1 MIKQLLGLI
10 ASFILL
16 GAVNASES
24 KNISYYSDTVVA
36 KVAAVVDHTSM
47 PNIIL
52 ILADDMGV
60 GELSHEGGLVATPS
74 LDQMAKEGLR
84 FTDAHTSSSVC
95 TPTRYGILTGRYN
108 WRSRLKSG
116 VLTAV
121 NSKALMDPN
130 RVNLPTF
137 LQKEGY
143 ATAMFGKWHLG
154 VDWQLLSKDANPEP
168 EIKKTH
174 ASWLVD
180 YSKPFKNGPLDI
192 GFDEAFFIQASLD
205 MPPYLYLQDD
215 RAVSVPT
222 KNRFFLHNEYNDY
235 HRIGAGAADFDANK
249 SLATWASKS
258 REFIKTQAQNTEQPF
273 FLYLPLTSPH
283 TPIVPGEK
291 FKGMHPNYSW
301 YADFIAETDWVV
313 GQVLEQLKASG
324 IDDNTL
330 VIFTADNGFAPYVEI
345 PKMMKAGY
353 RPSKNLRG
361 NKGDL
366 YEGGHRVPFLVRW
379 PNEVRA
385 GSKSDV
391 TISTTDFY
399 ATFADL
405 LGKQDT
411 IADNAAEDS
420 FSFYPSL
427 INSSDQ
433 TNHQTLNQA
442 DHRKNASR
450 PFTIHHSIS
459 GKFAI
464 RKGEWK
470 LLLAPNS
477 GGFFKPI
484 LPEANT
490 PSNGIQLYNLKD
502 DPSESENLEGQ
513 FPEIEKMLIT
523 ELANALHNG
532 RTTPGEKQTNDGWP
546 YRDKATLNA
555 FPALS
560 DK

>member
-1 MIKQLLGLI
+1 MF
-10 ASFILL
+10 AFSSF
-16 GAVNASES
+16 GTTKPN
-24 KNISYYSDTVVA
+24 K
-36 KVAAVVDHTSM
+36 

-74 LDQMAKEGLR
+74 LDKMAKEGMR

-116 VLTAV
+116 VLSNVTA
-121 NSKALMDPN
+121 KALMDPN

-137 LQKEGY
+137 LKNEGY

-154 VDWQLLSKDANPEP
+154 VDWQLLSKGANPEP

-174 ASWLVD
+174 QSWLVD
-180 YSKPFKNGPLDI
+180 YSKPFQNGPLNI
-192 GFDEAFFIQASLD
+192 GFDEAFFIQSSLD
-205 MPPYLYLQDD
+205 MPPYLYLENNK
-215 RAVSVPT
+215 AVSIPT

-249 SLATWASKS
+249 ALATWASKS

-283 TPIVPGEK
+283 TPIVPGKK
-291 FKGMHPNYSW
+291 FKGMHPQYSW
-301 YADFIAETDWVV
+301 YADFISETDWVV

-324 IDDNTL
+324 IDENTL
-330 VIFTADNGFAPYVEI
+330 IIFTADNGFAPYVEI

-353 RPSKNLRG
+353 RPSKNFRG

-379 PNEVRA
+379 PNEIRA
-385 GSKSDV
+385 GSKSET

-405 LGKQDT
+405 LGKFDA
-411 IADNAAEDS
+411 IADDAAEDS
-420 FSFYPSL
+420 FSFYPNL
-427 INSSDQ
+427 KGQ
-433 TNHQTLNQA
+433 TAAT
-442 DHRKNASR
+442 R

-477 GGFFKPI
+477 GGVFKPL
-484 LPEANT
+484 LPEAKT
-490 PSNGIQLYNLKD
+490 PSKGIQLYNLKD
-502 DPSESENLEGQ
+502 DPNESKNLEGQ
-513 FPEIEKMLIT
+513 YPEIEQMLIT
-523 ELANALHNG
+523 ELSNAFHNG
-532 RTTPGEKQTNDGWP
+532 RTTPGEIQTNDGWP
-546 YRDKATLNA
+546 YRDQSTLNA
-555 FPALS
+555 YPALS